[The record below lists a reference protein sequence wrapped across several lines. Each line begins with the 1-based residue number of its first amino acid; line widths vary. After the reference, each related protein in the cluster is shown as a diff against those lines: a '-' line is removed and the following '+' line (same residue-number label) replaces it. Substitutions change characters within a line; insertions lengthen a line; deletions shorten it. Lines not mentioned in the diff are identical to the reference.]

1 MVYNFLVFDCT
12 GRLLVL
18 QYVMDIEH
26 IGVFILTILLLDCL
40 YTIGLICKTI
50 KKTLDIIT

>member
-18 QYVMDIEH
+18 QYVMDIQH
-26 IGVFILTILLLDCL
+26 IGVFILTIFV
-40 YTIGLICKTI
+40 GLPVYNWFD
-50 KKTLDIIT
+50 L

>member
-50 KKTLDIIT
+50 N

>member
-40 YTIGLICKTI
+40 YTIGLICKNI
-50 KKTLDIIT
+50 N